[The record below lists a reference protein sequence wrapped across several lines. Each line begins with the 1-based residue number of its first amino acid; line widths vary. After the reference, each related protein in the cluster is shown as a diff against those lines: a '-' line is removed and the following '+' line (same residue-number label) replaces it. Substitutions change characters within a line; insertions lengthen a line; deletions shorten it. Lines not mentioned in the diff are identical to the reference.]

1 MDLGDIPSFENIQIE
16 NIEISKPSITN
27 IGMWN
32 PTIDNLMQIP
42 VQGMDNSMLP
52 HIAEEMKNGE
62 KHVLDGTKKENEV
75 IELDLHM
82 DMSFQMESVKEIPI
96 PVVCPPLG
104 GDQKKEEIKEVK
116 KKETIKTIYLFDVDG
131 TLCLSGQPISMDMV
145 ESLQKWK
152 HVMKCDMGLVCGGN
166 YDRVQKQMGESLSL
180 FRYLFLECGSVV
192 YENGKLVKKNMFIH
206 HPSYKQTQKLIKHS
220 LRFIAESNYEVSGHF
235 VDIRNGLIYIS
246 LVGMQATPEQ
256 REKFIKMDRKLEY
269 RKRLWIQ
276 LQERK
281 DAQLE
286 VVYGGEVGLSIYPK
300 DWDKVQC
307 LKYLGEYGEIH
318 FFGDRY
324 DENGNDYQLL
334 NHPRVIGHPINSLD
348 DVITCLRI

>member
-1 MDLGDIPSFENIQIE
+1 
-16 NIEISKPSITN
+16 
-27 IGMWN
+27 
-32 PTIDNLMQIP
+32 
-42 VQGMDNSMLP
+42 MLP

-96 PVVCPPLG
+96 PVE
-104 GDQKKEEIKEVK
+104 KKEEIKEEIKEIKEVK

-131 TLCLSGQPISMDMV
+131 TLCLSGQPISIDMI

-152 HVMKCDMGLVCGGN
+152 NVMKCDMGLVCGGN

-246 LVGMQATPEQ
+246 LVGMQSTPEQ
-256 REKFIKMDRKLEY
+256 RERFIKMDKKLESEY
-269 RKRLWIQ
+269 IYWVKRLRLEDLHTEMQNIEWGIQ
-276 LQERK
+276 NIKSEK
-281 DAQLE
+281 TLE
-286 VVYGGEVGLSIYPK
+286 NVLVKKGILEK
-300 DWDKVQC
+300 
-307 LKYLGEYGEIH
+307 EYET
-318 FFGDRY
+318 R
-324 DENGNDYQLL
+324 NNKK
-334 NHPRVIGHPINSLD
+334 
-348 DVITCLRI
+348 